1 LVGAWGLGVCVL
13 VVSLASHADAQS
25 RQVTFRADDG
35 HMVDGVLMEAALRP
49 APAVVLVGML
59 GRPKEDWQL
68 TMERLAIANI
78 TSLAIDLRGQFLP
91 EDPQASAGWHLDVTA
106 AVGFLASRPD
116 VRAWAIGVAGASL
129 GANLAAVAAGADP
142 RVRSLGLVSPS
153 LDYRGIRIEAALRQ
167 YGSRPA
173 LLVAS
178 LRDPYAARSARAL
191 ALDAPGIRE
200 LQWAEAAAH
209 GTALLAREPDL
220 IRGLVEWFQRTL
232 GG

>member
-1 LVGAWGLGVCVL
+1 MGVCVL
-13 VVSLASHADAQS
+13 IVSFITDPAFAQS

-35 HMVDGVLMEAALRP
+35 HTVSGVLMEAALRP

-59 GRPKEDWQL
+59 GRPKDDWQF
-68 TMERLAIANI
+68 TMERLASANI
-78 TSLAIDLRGQFLP
+78 TSLAIDLRGQLLP
-91 EDPQASAGWHLDVTA
+91 EDPQVGAAWHLDVTA
-106 AVGFLASRPD
+106 AVAYLAGRPEI
-116 VRAWAIGVAGASL
+116 RAWAIGVAGASL
-129 GANLAAVAAGADP
+129 GANLAAIAAAADP
-142 RVRSLGLVSPS
+142 RVRSIALISPS
-153 LDYRGIRIEAALRQ
+153 LDYRGIRIEAPLRQ

-178 LRDPYAARSARAL
+178 LRDPYAARSAREL

-209 GTALLAREPDL
+209 GTALLAREPDRL
-220 IRGLVEWFQRTL
+220 RGLVEWFQRTL